1 MRRYWY
7 ILLVVVLFGCTDDKR
22 IVGLLDHAEAVM
34 EEHPDSAYQFL
45 CEADSCIAEQSRQ
58 TRMRHIML
66 MTEARNKLDVP
77 LPSDTLFQEV
87 VDYYDDHGTPNQQLM
102 AYYLLGCIYRDKKEA
117 PMALQCYNDAVEK
130 ADTLSDNCDYTTLY
144 KVYGQMA
151 DVYEKQL
158 MPEEAL
164 EAEKQYSHYA
174 LQAKDTFNYIKGIEL
189 MIVHYYTMCDTPMV
203 FRTTFESAQLYKEYG
218 YPQEAANVYHEV
230 IDIYLGTGQYEK
242 AHELMQIC
250 ENESG
255 LFDENGEPQKKSYYY
270 NKGRYYAGVNMLDS
284 AELCFR
290 KLLNAGYEYYA
301 YKGLLSCYLKRRDTD
316 SIVKY
321 SSLCED
327 GLMHFLSQNQIDKV
341 VVASS
346 LYDYSRHQQA
356 ALKKTYEAKQER
368 RTKWMILFVSL
379 LVIGVIIGWYIK
391 YRQES
396 IAKTRRLNAEYTK
409 ATTKLLQA
417 KRELTVLEAS
427 YSDMKENVLSSKQK
441 EIDNLNTIIQS
452 YQEKFDAMLS
462 QEKEMALMESDLVK
476 AFKSMSH
483 TKLHSPLPTDTDWED
498 LMALL
503 QQCLPLFMGFITQEH
518 PLAGQQ
524 LYTAI
529 LCRLNFSP
537 GEIAVLL
544 NTSQQR
550 ITNVKTR
557 INQKLFDENNAVTLT
572 ENLRKAKGANRER
585 CD

>member
-1 MRRYWY
+1 MRRCCY
-7 ILLVVVLFGCTDDKR
+7 ILFLLVLLSACGDNREVVA
-22 IVGLLDHAEAVM
+22 LLDHAEAVM

-45 CEADSCIAEQSRQ
+45 CEADSCIAEQSKG
-58 TRMRHIML
+58 TRMRHLML
-66 MTEARNKLDVP
+66 MTEAKNKLDMP

-87 VDYYDDHGTPNQQLM
+87 VDYYDDHGTSNQQLM
-102 AYYLLGCIYRDKKEA
+102 AHYLLGCIYRDKKEA

-130 ADTLSDNCDYTTLY
+130 ADTTSNDCDYTLLY

-151 DVYEKQL
+151 DVYGKQL

-164 EAEKQYSHYA
+164 EAEEKYSHYA
-174 LQAKDTFNYIKGIEL
+174 LQAKDTFNYIKGIE
-189 MIVHYYTMCDTPMV
+189 MMVIPYYSMCDTTNV
-203 FRTTFESAQLYKEYG
+203 FRSTFESARLYKKHG
-218 YPQEAANVYHEV
+218 YPREAANVYHEV
-230 IDIYLGTGQYEK
+230 IDIYLGTAQYEK

-379 LVIGVIIGWYIK
+379 LVIGIIVGWYIK
-391 YRQES
+391 RRKES
-396 IAKTRRLNAEYTK
+396 IVKTRRLNAEYTK
-409 ATTKLLQA
+409 ATTKLQQA
-417 KRELTVLEAS
+417 KRELSVLKES
-427 YSDMKENVLSSKQK
+427 LSDMKENVLSAKQN
-441 EIDNLNTIIQS
+441 EIDQLNTTIQS

-483 TKLHSPLPTDTDWED
+483 PKKNSSLPTDSDWED
-498 LMALL
+498 LIALL

-518 PLAGQQ
+518 LLAGQE

-529 LCRLNFSP
+529 LSRLNFST
-537 GEIAVLL
+537 GEISILL
-544 NTSQQR
+544 STSQQR
-550 ITNVKTR
+550 ITNVKKK
-557 INQKLFDENNAVTLT
+557 INHKLFDEESATTLT
-572 ENLRKAKGANRER
+572 ENLRKARSVNKV
-585 CD
+585 